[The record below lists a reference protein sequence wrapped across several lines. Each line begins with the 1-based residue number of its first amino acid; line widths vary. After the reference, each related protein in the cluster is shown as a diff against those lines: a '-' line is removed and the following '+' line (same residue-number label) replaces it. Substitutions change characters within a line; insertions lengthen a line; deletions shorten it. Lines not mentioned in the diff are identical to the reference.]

1 MAKNDLKKLR
11 RQDLLELL
19 IAQEKEIQQLNE
31 ELETLRKQVQDR
43 QIRLER
49 AGSIAEAALALNGVF
64 EAAEAAAAQYL
75 ESVRLWSEER
85 EASEPVLAPQEDTE
99 KQKETEDS
107 GLPEDRTEGEGE
119 E

>member
-31 ELETLRKQVQDR
+31 ELETLRKQVQER
-43 QIRLER
+43 QIRLDK
-49 AGSIAEAALALNGVF
+49 AGSIAEAALALNSVF

-75 ESVRLWSEER
+75 DSVRVWSEEQPKNVEVKQEGEEKESETKDSSLL
-85 EASEPVLAPQEDTE
+85 EA
-99 KQKETEDS
+99 
-107 GLPEDRTEGEGE
+107 RTEGEGE